1 MPTLENTALIFEGGA
16 MRASGTAP
24 FVVTLLENEIFFPH
38 VSGISAGAS
47 NAVNYLSRDADRA
60 KRSFV
65 DFIADP
71 NIGSI
76 GSFLRGDGY
85 FNAKY
90 IYEEAG
96 LQDAPLPFDFE
107 AFWNNPAQLRISS
120 FRVRDGKPVY
130 WSRADIRD
138 EADLMRKVRAASTM
152 PGLMNYVQI
161 DGELYADGALGPS
174 GGIPLEAAEMDG
186 YRNFVVVLTRPRDY
200 VKKAPK
206 NPALYKRAFR
216 KYPHLV
222 KALLQRHKKYQA
234 TRRRLLQLERQ
245 GRAYVYYPWH
255 MQVTGLERSVQKLQA
270 NYDAGYFQCQQTL
283 PYLKAWLGL

>member
-1 MPTLENTALIFEGGA
+1 MRTLDKTALIFEGGA
-16 MRASGTAP
+16 MRASATAP
-24 FVVTLLENEIFFPH
+24 FVVTLLENGINFPH

-47 NAVNYLSRDADRA
+47 NAVNYLSGDAKRA
-60 KRSFV
+60 KKSFV

-76 GSFLRGDGY
+76 GSFLRGEGY

-96 LQDAPLPFDFE
+96 LENASLPFDFQ
-107 AFWNNPAQLRISS
+107 AFWNNPAELRISS
-120 FRVRDGKPVY
+120 FRVRDGKAVY
-130 WSRADIRD
+130 WNRDSIRS
-138 EADLMRKVRAASTM
+138 EEDLMKKVRAASTM
-152 PGLMNYVQI
+152 PGLMNYVEI

-186 YRNFVVVLTRPRDY
+186 YEYFVVVLTRPRDY
-200 VKKAPK
+200 VKKPPR
-206 NPALYKRAFR
+206 NPALYRRAFR
-216 KYPHLV
+216 KHPHVLR
-222 KALLQRHKKYQA
+222 ALLQRHKKYQA
-234 TRRRLLQLERQ
+234 TRKRLLELERQ
-245 GRAYVYYPWH
+245 GRAYVYYPWD
-255 MQVTGLERSVQKLQA
+255 MKVSGLDRSVEKLQA